1 MEQQYKKDFIIEM
14 QHKGKL
20 PRYETEASKR
30 HDAIYHK
37 TTKRIFPPGADGVG
51 PFVESMLESAAKNI
65 AAAAPHVGPTDRTQ
79 AYTLPASEAGTTAT
93 SCAVRAEKHQFL
105 KERMTMIETAISE
118 ERNARLQTEA
128 ELQLLRTRIL
138 TSK

>member
-1 MEQQYKKDFIIEM
+1 M

-105 KERMTMIETAISE
+105 KVCAYVSVAAPQCCSE
-118 ERNARLQTEA
+118 SDGGSGPGHVL
-128 ELQLLRTRIL
+128 LLRL
-138 TSK
+138 FSASLPC